1 MANYFLRRILLMIPT
16 FFFVSLLVFFI
27 QEMAP
32 GDFVDRLMAI
42 QQTSGGVASSEE
54 EMDAMRIQYGLD
66 RSAIVRYWEWFSNF
80 LRGDMGISYEH
91 YRPVNE
97 LIGERL
103 LLSAVLSY
111 TTILLTWLISIPAG
125 VWCATHRFSFSET
138 TISILGF
145 IGMSIPNFLL
155 ALVFLYFSLSFF
167 GVDLSGLFSPE
178 YVDAPWSV
186 GKVLDL
192 LAHLWI
198 PVVILGTA
206 GTASGIRT
214 WRALTLDTLG
224 EPFIKTAR
232 AKGLPES
239 VVIWKHAVPV
249 AANPFLSGIGSV
261 LTAVISGEVIVSIT
275 MGLPTT
281 GPLFLEA
288 LRSQDT
294 YLSSSFLM
302 LITLLMLVG
311 MLLSDLL
318 LALVDPRIRYQ

>member
-1 MANYFLRRILLMIPT
+1 MIPT
-16 FFFVSLLVFFI
+16 FFVVSVLVFFI

-32 GDFVDRLMAI
+32 GDFVDRMMAI
-42 QQTSGGVASSEE
+42 QQTSGGVAVTEE
-54 EMDAMRIQYGLD
+54 EMDALRIQYGLD
-66 RSAIVRYWEWFSNF
+66 QPAVVRYFEWFGNF
-80 LRGDMGISYEH
+80 LRGDLGISYEH

-125 VWCATHRFSFSET
+125 VWCATHRYSFSEM
-138 TISILGF
+138 TISIVGF

-155 ALVFLYFSLSFF
+155 ALFFLYFSLSVF

-178 YVDAPWSV
+178 YVDAPWSA
-186 GKVLDL
+186 GRILDL
-192 LAHLWI
+192 IAHLWI

-206 GTASGIRT
+206 GTAGGIRS
-214 WRALTLDTLG
+214 WRALTLDTMG
-224 EPFIKTAR
+224 EPFVKTAR
-232 AKGLPES
+232 AKGLAEA
-239 VVIWKHAVPV
+239 VVVWKHAVPV

-261 LTAVISGEVIVSIT
+261 LTAIISGEVIVSIT